1 VKYLAILASVRS
13 VSYNDFLEV
22 LWKTRFGKIL
32 TELTLAFISSVFF
45 SFDACTIFALV
56 FNKMATTHN
65 FGDLHMSSE
74 SSTRSSLIISSSN
87 SNSVDSNR
95 SASVDGLYATRTERE
110 QLIELSRELQSFISR
125 VTPSVDDTMS
135 HNVVL
140 DLVRDVARRVLD
152 PSADIQMF
160 GSAASGL
167 CERGSDI
174 DATVIVDFA
183 ILNKRFHGKNR
194 TPSVGHETRTLC
206 SEAVCAIAKYI
217 ESTNGT
223 GLGVEGLI
231 NGAKVPIVVLSSFG
245 RQIIDVSI
253 NNVLPT
259 FNTRLLGEYSKL
271 DSRVI
276 SLVLSVKRWAKMAQV
291 SDAKMGNLSSYSWS
305 ILCLYYLQYV
315 GIIPSLQSRAPPG
328 LDLYHCP
335 STGKSFDVTFLSGP
349 AAQAEKRLL
358 PPKDDLTVAELL
370 CGFFT
375 FYDKE
380 FKWGTEVVSIR
391 IGGKERKSINE
402 AEFGM
407 LSQGSR
413 SMMELPTG
421 TERIHIEDPF
431 DLTRN
436 LHCVMDTEGL
446 IRLRKA
452 FRDISSKLSGA
463 PVSVL
468 QSLAKTLMSYKNVV
482 PAFATAELNKR
493 YNGVG
498 VRGSPSSLASGATMS
513 NPAPTPAVRQT
524 GLTIPS
530 GQLDDERAAAIVRNY
545 ARQQEILEK
554 QLLNLQQRPATVV
567 KPQVVAP
574 PPRQMSS
581 KQIGQP
587 GRGSYRQATVTA
599 SGAPE
604 NWTTVDLW

>member
-1 VKYLAILASVRS
+1 
-13 VSYNDFLEV
+13 
-22 LWKTRFGKIL
+22 
-32 TELTLAFISSVFF
+32 
-45 SFDACTIFALV
+45 
-56 FNKMATTHN
+56 MN
-65 FGDLHMSSE
+65 FTSE
-74 SSTRSSLIISSSN
+74 SSDRVSVINSLSHSH
-87 SNSVDSNR
+87 SVDSNR
-95 SASVDGLYATRTERE
+95 STSTDGTCPNRTDKE
-110 QLIELSRELQSFISR
+110 QLSELSSDLLSFISK
-125 VTPSVDDTMS
+125 VTPSTEDIMS
-135 HNVVL
+135 HSVVL

-217 ESTNGT
+217 ENANGT
-223 GLGVEGLI
+223 GLAVEGLI

-245 RQIIDVSI
+245 RQIIDVSL

-259 FNTRLLGEYSKL
+259 FNTRLLREYALL
-271 DSRVI
+271 DNRVAA
-276 SLVLSVKRWAKMAQV
+276 LVLSVKRWAKMAQV

-315 GIIPSLQSRAPPG
+315 GVIPSLQARAPPG

-335 STGKSFDVTFLSGP
+335 STGKTFDVTFLSGN
-349 AAQAEKRLL
+349 AAVAEKRLL
-358 PPKDDLTVAELL
+358 SENGMNAAELL

-375 FYDKE
+375 FYDVE

-391 IGGKERKSINE
+391 IGGKERRSITDP
-402 AEFGM
+402 EFSM

-413 SMMELPTG
+413 SMMELPAG
-421 TERIHIEDPF
+421 TEKIHIEDPF

-446 IRLRKA
+446 IRLRRA
-452 FRDISSKLSGA
+452 FKDISAKLSGA
-463 PVSVL
+463 PVCVL
-468 QSLAKTLMSYKNVV
+468 ASLAKTLMSYRNVV

-498 VRGSPSSLASGATMS
+498 VRGSPTSVTPVAAAPAASTNQRVSSLNIAA
-513 NPAPTPAVRQT
+513 
-524 GLTIPS
+524 S
-530 GQLDDERAAAIVRNY
+530 GQLDEERAAAIVRNY
-545 ARQQEILEK
+545 ARQQEILER
-554 QLLNLQQRPATVV
+554 QLLNLQQRPQVLAVQ
-567 KPQVVAP
+567 PQPVTSARVA
-574 PPRQMSS
+574 
-581 KQIGQP
+581 KQAIALKQAGQP
-587 GRGSYRQATVTA
+587 GRGSYKQATVSA
-599 SGAPE
+599 GGVAESWA
-604 NWTTVDLW
+604 TVDLW